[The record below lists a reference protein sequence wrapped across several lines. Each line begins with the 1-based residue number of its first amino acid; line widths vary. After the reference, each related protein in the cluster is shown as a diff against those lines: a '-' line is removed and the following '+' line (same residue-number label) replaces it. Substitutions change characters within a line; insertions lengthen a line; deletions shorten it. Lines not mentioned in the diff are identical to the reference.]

1 MKSKPKQKSV
11 QVVSESLNN
20 YPKKIWPS
28 LASIAYF
35 RNDELKQQKLM
46 SAKSFQDQFI
56 VNQVDYEIDRI
67 LQVADQLNIDSLKQL
82 ENVFENSLENE
93 IKKQQGAVYTPEFII
108 DFILEQTIS
117 IKNLPTNK
125 NPILD
130 PACGSG
136 GFLVRA
142 ASKLAESM
150 NISFS
155 NATQYLCGI
164 DINPDAISNA
174 KLLMD
179 VACIDKDGLLSESRF
194 VILDALLTDIEEQFV
209 NLRITGGVTA
219 LVTNPPYVKLQ
230 NLEDAYSKLLI
241 DKYEHIASGAFT
253 LASLFLHNAP
263 KYLTSDGLAGFI
275 TLNNVFTSLSAKN
288 LREEWKKSGHIK
300 RIIDFRHFLVFDAS
314 AYTCL
319 IFLSKSNRKYFDY
332 NAVSQMP
339 SLKTLRNLNPSK
351 IVCSSLNSVKWRLG
365 DEEALRLVNAMETKG
380 NQLSSIAEIKVG
392 FATLRDKAFIGQ
404 FKDSRPEFKGGDGL
418 LRMVEQEAILSFLK
432 VSELGDD
439 QNLSKH
445 FRPVIYPYEKSDKSR
460 PLIRIEEFSTRFP
473 IAFQHLESWKEYLA
487 TKTFADSND
496 WHQWGRRQSLVANG
510 PKLLTK
516 TFDYRPNFRLDTSDS
531 LFCNGYSVKPK
542 NILESYQIQFL
553 KKFLESRFVYAY
565 ALVTSFEISGGFQ
578 CYQKNFIERLSLPP
592 ISILEK
598 SYQKEEE
605 FEKELGEFYG
615 FNIHSLNLVLS
626 HYRPSSS

>member
-1 MKSKPKQKSV
+1 MINQAV
-11 QVVSESLNN
+11 AENLTG
-20 YPKKIWPS
+20 YPKKTWPG
-28 LASIAYF
+28 LASLAYF
-35 RNDELKQQKLM
+35 RHDQANQQKLI
-46 SAKSFQDQFI
+46 SSKSFQDQFLI
-56 VNQVDYEIDRI
+56 NHPDSTLGTI
-67 LQVADQLNIDSLKQL
+67 LQAANQLDIDSLKKL
-82 ENVFENSLENE
+82 ENVFENSLENS
-93 IKKQQGAVYTPEFII
+93 IKKQQGAVYTPDFII

-117 IKNLPTNK
+117 SNNLPTRR

-142 ASKLAESM
+142 AAKLAELM
-150 NISFS
+150 KISFS
-155 NATQYLCGI
+155 DATQYLCGI
-164 DINPDAISNA
+164 DINPDAIANA

-179 VACIDKDGLLSESRF
+179 IACIDKDQPLSHSRF
-194 VILDALLTDIEEQFV
+194 IVLDSLLTDVEEQFL
-209 NLRITGGVTA
+209 NLEITGGVTA

-230 NLEDAYSKLLI
+230 NLEEMYSQSLLN
-241 DKYEHIASGAFT
+241 KYGDIASGAFT
-253 LASLFLHNAP
+253 LASLFLYNAP
-263 KYLTSDGLAGFI
+263 KYLTDNGLAGFI

-288 LREEWKKSGHIK
+288 LRDEWKNRGYIK
-300 RIIDFRHFLVFDAS
+300 RVIDFRHFLVFDAS

-319 IFLSKSNRKYFDY
+319 VFLGKSNKKHFDY

-339 SLKTLRNLNPSK
+339 SLETLRDLNPSR
-351 IVCSSLNSVKWRLG
+351 ILCASLNSEKWRLG
-365 DEEALRLVNAMETKG
+365 DEDALRLINAMETKG

-404 FKDSRPEFKGGDGL
+404 YRDSRSEFKGGDGI
-418 LRMVEQEAILSFLK
+418 LRIVEEEATQSFLK
-432 VSELGDD
+432 VSELDEN
-439 QNLSKH
+439 QNLSDH
-445 FRPVIYPYEKSDKSR
+445 FRPIIYPYEKTDKSR
-460 PLIRIEEFSTRFP
+460 PLIGIEEFSTRFP

-487 TKTFADSND
+487 TKTFADSKD
-496 WHQWGRRQSLVANG
+496 WHQWGRRQSLVSNG

-542 NILESYQIQFL
+542 NVLESYRIEYL

-565 ALVTSFEISGGFQ
+565 ALITSFEISGGFQ
-578 CYQKNFIERLSLPP
+578 CYQKNFIERLCLPP

-598 SYQKEEE
+598 NYNNEEE

-615 FNIHSLNLVLS
+615 FDIKSLDLVLS
-626 HYRPSSS
+626 HYRPLNS

>member
-1 MKSKPKQKSV
+1 MNSKFKHKSDKAIIQG
-11 QVVSESLNN
+11 LID

-28 LASIAYF
+28 LASVAYF
-35 RNDELKQQKLM
+35 RHDLTKQQKLIG
-46 SAKSFQDQFI
+46 SKSFQEQFI
-56 VNQVDYEIDRI
+56 AKNPDSTIDTI
-67 LQVADQLNIDSLKQL
+67 LQVANRLDIDSLKQI
-82 ENVFENSLENE
+82 ENVFENSLETD
-93 IKKQQGAVYTPEFII
+93 IKKQQGAVYTPDFII

-117 IKNLPTNK
+117 TNNLPTRK

-142 ASKLAESM
+142 ASKLAEFM

-155 NATQYLCGI
+155 DATQYVCGI
-164 DINPDAISNA
+164 DINPDAIANA

-179 VACIDKDGLLSESRF
+179 IACLEKDDLLSQSRF
-194 VILDALLTDIEEQFV
+194 VVLDSLLTDIPEQFK
-209 NLRITGGVTA
+209 NLQINGGVTA

-230 NLEDAYSKLLI
+230 NLEDKYSNSLLN
-241 DKYEHIASGAFT
+241 KYRDIASGAFT
-253 LASLFLHNAP
+253 LTSLFLYNAP
-263 KYLTSDGLAGFI
+263 KYLTSDGLAGII

-288 LREEWKKSGHIK
+288 LREVWTSHGYIK

-319 IFLSKSNRKYFDY
+319 IFLDKNNKKSFDY

-339 SLKTLRNLNPSK
+339 SLETLRELHPSK
-351 IVCSSLNSVKWRLG
+351 IVCSTLNSGKWRLG
-365 DEEALRLVNAMETKG
+365 NEEALRLIKAMETKG
-380 NQLSSIAEIKVG
+380 SQLSSIAEIKVG

-404 FKDSRPEFKGGDGL
+404 YNDSRPEFIGGDGI
-418 LRMVEQEAILSFLK
+418 LRIVEVDAIQRFLK
-432 VSELGDD
+432 VSELSEN
-439 QNLSKH
+439 QNLSEH
-445 FRPVIYPYEKSDKSR
+445 FRPIIYPYEKIDKSR
-460 PLIRIEEFSTRFP
+460 PLIGIKEFSTRFP
-473 IAFQHLESWKEYLA
+473 IAFKHLESWKEYLA

-496 WHQWGRRQSLVANG
+496 WHQWGRRQSLVASG

-542 NILESYQIQFL
+542 NIIESYQIQFL
-553 KKFLESRFVYAY
+553 KRFLESRFVYAY
-565 ALVTSFEISGGFQ
+565 ALITSFEISGGFQ
-578 CYQKNFIERLSLPP
+578 CYQKNFIEQLSLPP
-592 ISILEK
+592 ISIFEK
-598 SYQKEEE
+598 NYSNEEE
-605 FEKELGEFYG
+605 FEKALGEFYG
-615 FNIHSLNLVLS
+615 FNLESLNTVLS